1 LPFPN
6 QRNPKPHDIF
16 HLPRSATQKE
26 IKQRCKSTPK
36 EHRNYELVRI
46 YHPDSIIAR
55 RDPPE
60 VSQERIQAINKAY
73 GILSGKSV
81 SQDEPE
87 ATAME
92 RRMDPTWLRSRI
104 SRQPYFDDVS
114 ADDRWKE
121 RFIVM

>member
-1 LPFPN
+1 M
-6 QRNPKPHDIF
+6 
-16 HLPRSATQKE
+16 
-26 IKQRCKSTPK
+26 
-36 EHRNYELVRI
+36 
-46 YHPDSIIAR
+46 
-55 RDPPE
+55 
-60 VSQERIQAINKAY
+60 AY
-73 GILSGKSV
+73 GILSGKNV

-121 RFIVM
+121 RFIVMFAAFALIGFVAQTSYYRLQVIQASPTWTTKPRTKNNTQCNDGILAESDSLDDRSRP